1 MKTDFN
7 LIISNDQR
15 VLNNEN
21 KQGENLY
28 LGHWCIQNNSYEN
41 DKNIASPYGIEIEE
55 KNIDLRIVRE
65 LEEELIIYIKGIFN
79 TLHNINYSKRIWKI
93 IIGHWLRR
101 FISTSLNRYKTIKKC
116 FENYNIKSVDII
128 KYKNDSVIMNS
139 HLELVLNYNNNI
151 FDNFIFGHFLE
162 HFDHSIKINYIR
174 DNSTRNELRNNIFDN
189 KKVK

>member
-21 KQGENLY
+21 KQRKIYILT
-28 LGHWCIQNNSYEN
+28 LVIQIIHMKMTKYCESIWYRNR
-41 DKNIASPYGIEIEE
+41 G
-55 KNIDLRIVRE
+55 KNIDLWDHRE

-162 HFDHSIKINYIR
+162 HFDHNIKINYIR

-189 KKVK
+189 KK